1 MTRIIGP
8 IISGMAIGS
17 PIMWPGGPGCWAA
30 SGAAPNRSAAS
41 SGFGFIGAV
50 APFPLRIVTPAN
62 PSRALLCGR
71 DRGMFPLVTRLIGGA
86 LALGT
91 FGALALGR
99 PTPASGQTG
108 PAAWQAQTVPLFGAS
123 YSPDIGLLLGGGV
136 THTRYGFR
144 ALPPSTRLLAEA
156 AYATG
161 AATYRVDAAGEFR
174 KPLFPAILYVE
185 LRASGLDL
193 IRFYGTGN
201 ETDGSQPDSVYR
213 VRQTQ
218 LLLGPRV
225 AIPLAP
231 RLGLT
236 LGPLVEYTHAAGDA
250 GTILALTRPYGTGD
264 FGQVGVRAALE
275 LDTRD
280 LPVAPAR
287 GLHVSVAGRWH
298 PAVGDVS
305 NPFGMLSAEASTY
318 LSAGDPP
325 AATLALRA
333 GGAAVSGT
341 VPFQELV
348 YVGGETTVRGYAEQ
362 RFAGRRGAYAN
373 VELRFPA
380 GRLPF
385 ADVGLFGLADARRVW
400 TPGES
405 SDRWH
410 AAAGGGLWLA
420 WQHRR
425 ATTLSIAAARSPE
438 RTAVYV
444 RAGFLF

>member
-1 MTRIIGP
+1 
-8 IISGMAIGS
+8 
-17 PIMWPGGPGCWAA
+17 
-30 SGAAPNRSAAS
+30 
-41 SGFGFIGAV
+41 
-50 APFPLRIVTPAN
+50 
-62 PSRALLCGR
+62 
-71 DRGMFPLVTRLIGGA
+71 
-86 LALGT
+86 
-91 FGALALGR
+91 
-99 PTPASGQTG
+99 
-108 PAAWQAQTVPLFGAS
+108 
-123 YSPDIGLLLGGGV
+123 
-136 THTRYGFR
+136 
-144 ALPPSTRLLAEA
+144 
-156 AYATG
+156 
-161 AATYRVDAAGEFR
+161 
-174 KPLFPAILYVE
+174 
-185 LRASGLDL
+185 
-193 IRFYGTGN
+193 
-201 ETDGSQPDSVYR
+201 
-213 VRQTQ
+213 
-218 LLLGPRV
+218 
-225 AIPLAP
+225 
-231 RLGLT
+231 
-236 LGPLVEYTHAAGDA
+236 
-250 GTILALTRPYGTGD
+250 
-264 FGQVGVRAALE
+264 
-275 LDTRD
+275 
-280 LPVAPAR
+280 
-287 GLHVSVAGRWH
+287 VSVAGRWH

-333 GGAAVSGT
+333 EGAAVSGT

-385 ADVGLFGLADARRVW
+385 ADVGLFGLADAGRVW

>member
-1 MTRIIGP
+1 
-8 IISGMAIGS
+8 
-17 PIMWPGGPGCWAA
+17 
-30 SGAAPNRSAAS
+30 
-41 SGFGFIGAV
+41 
-50 APFPLRIVTPAN
+50 
-62 PSRALLCGR
+62 
-71 DRGMFPLVTRLIGGA
+71 MFPLVTRLIGGA

-156 AYATG
+156 AYATS

-174 KPLFPAILYVE
+174 RPLFPAILFVE
-185 LRASGLDL
+185 LRVSGLEL
-193 IRFYGTGN
+193 TRFYGTGN

-225 AIPLAP
+225 AIPLVP
-231 RLGLT
+231 RLRLI
-236 LGPLVEYTHAAGDA
+236 LGPLLEYAHTPGDP
-250 GTILALTRPYGTGD
+250 GTLLGTTGPYYGVGD
-264 FGQVGVRAALE
+264 FGEVGVRAALE

-280 LPVAPAR
+280 VPLAPAR
-287 GLHVSVAGRWH
+287 GFRVSIAGRWH
-298 PAVGDVS
+298 PAVWDVA
-305 NPFGMLSAEASTY
+305 NPFGSVSAEASTY
-318 LSAGDPP
+318 VSAGDPP
-325 AATLALRA
+325 AATLALRT

-373 VELRFPA
+373 AELRLLA
-380 GRLPF
+380 GRLP
-385 ADVGLFGLADARRVW
+385 VGDLGIFGLADAGRVW
-400 TPGES
+400 IAGES
-405 SDRWH
+405 SERWH

-425 ATTLSIAAARSPE
+425 ANTLSIAVARSPE
-438 RTAVYV
+438 RTGVYL
-444 RAGFLF
+444 RAGFMF